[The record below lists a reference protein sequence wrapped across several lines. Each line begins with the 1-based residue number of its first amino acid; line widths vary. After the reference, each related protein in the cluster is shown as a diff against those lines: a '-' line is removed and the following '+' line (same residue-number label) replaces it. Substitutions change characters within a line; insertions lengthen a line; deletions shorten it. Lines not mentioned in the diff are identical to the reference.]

1 MDNMCLKKLI
11 EIKTSL
17 ELKKSELD
25 VSKTKVQLDFKE
37 EEKIAEGITN
47 RCKEED
53 LLAIRQ
59 LVENL
64 NSDDDNSLL
73 STSIQ
78 AITDEINKQIIN
90 QNK

>member
-1 MDNMCLKKLI
+1 MDDMCLKKLI

-47 RCKEED
+47 RCKEDD

-78 AITDEINKQIIN
+78 AIIDEIKKQIIN
-90 QNK
+90 